1 MRGPGSRFVPAS
13 SVGEL
18 RTDGLVIV
26 YYQQSFAMF
35 EGRLLLDPDMAR
47 YLGNPD
53 LELLLGFLDG
63 KPCRLLRLGQ
73 PVELPGLSWHGLR
86 GLIGQVDDDTFRML
100 GLAQQLDAWQ
110 DSHRFCGHCGQPM
123 QVQIDERAMQCS
135 GCGLRQYPKL
145 APCIIVLITRGDEV
159 LLARSPRFRAGFFS
173 TLAGFIEPGESA
185 EECLHRE
192 VMEEVNLEVDQ
203 LKYLGSQNWPFPNS
217 LMLGYHARYVS
228 GEIVPQP
235 GEIEEAHWWHIDRLP
250 EIPPRGTISR
260 WLIDCYLARQQGQP
274 LPSVPA

>member
-1 MRGPGSRFVPAS
+1 MHRPGSRFVPAS
-13 SVGEL
+13 SAGES

-35 EGRLLLDPDMAR
+35 DGRLLLDPDMAR
-47 YLGNPD
+47 YLGDAD
-53 LELLLGFLDG
+53 LDLLLGFLDG
-63 KPCRLLRLGQ
+63 KPCRLLRLER
-73 PVELPGLSWHGLR
+73 PVDLPGLSWHGLR

-100 GLAQQLDAWQ
+100 GLAQQLDAWH

-123 QVQIDERAMQCS
+123 QVRVDERAMECTS
-135 GCGLRQYPKL
+135 CGLRQYPKL

-159 LLARSPRFRAGFFS
+159 LLARSPRFPAGFFS

-203 LKYLGSQNWPFPNS
+203 LEYLGSQNWPFPNS
-217 LMLGYHARYVS
+217 LMLGFHARYVG

-235 GEIEEAHWWHIDRLP
+235 GEIEEADWWHIDRLP
-250 EIPPRGTISR
+250 AIPPRGTISR
-260 WLIDCYLARQQGQP
+260 WLIDCHLARQQGQP